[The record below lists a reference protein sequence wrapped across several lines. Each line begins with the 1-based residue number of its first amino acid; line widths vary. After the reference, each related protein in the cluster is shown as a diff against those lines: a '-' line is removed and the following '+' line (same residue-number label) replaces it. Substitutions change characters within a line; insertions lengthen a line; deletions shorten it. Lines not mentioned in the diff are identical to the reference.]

1 MTSRLPNLAGN
12 RRGGPFWVQGGPC
25 GVSSQQCRSSPQPL
39 GWCAAAAGSSH
50 LSLPVC
56 TACITH
62 FALSLLMP
70 PVSMPQKHKA
80 ATPCSRAVGQS
91 DLELFSE
98 RQEKR
103 RQERL
108 VRRNS
113 RFLTPFTDCLYCLHH
128 TVCTQIADACQHA
141 TNSSLPV
148 CTFCTTQ
155 FALRLLTPISMPQTA
170 QVRDGL
176 KQSIGAV
183 RHGVVY

>member
-1 MTSRLPNLAGN
+1 
-12 RRGGPFWVQGGPC
+12 
-25 GVSSQQCRSSPQPL
+25 
-39 GWCAAAAGSSH
+39 
-50 LSLPVC
+50 
-56 TACITH
+56 
-62 FALSLLMP
+62 
-70 PVSMPQKHKA
+70 
-80 ATPCSRAVGQS
+80 VGQS